1 MDNNY
6 YNNSNNSNNNNTNSN
21 SNYNNNNSNNN
32 GSNQYSDSFYS
43 YNNQQNH
50 GNQNNTQNDSTASQA
65 GGYGSTQSSI
75 YGGQNSNC
83 GAGYGNTQNN
93 SQSANYGSTQ
103 NYNQSAGYGSARN
116 NSQST
121 GYGTNP
127 NNSQSAG
134 YGSTRNNSQSYG
146 YGNQNGNYGTYGSN
160 TGYQSNGTNGNAYG
174 SNPKPE
180 KKKKERK
187 PGGFG
192 KQLAKCAALAL
203 VFGLVAGGVMTG
215 VNYASGKVLGTTNAG
230 NVQAS
235 LTTGD
240 DSTVQPTAISS
251 SYVATDVSDIVDE
264 VMPSIVAITNVSQTE
279 YQSFWGQSKTYES
292 TSCGSGI
299 IVSQDKEYLYVATNN
314 HVVEGA
320 NSLTVTFANDDTVSA
335 EIKGTDPSTDL
346 AVVKVAL
353 SSIKDDTMSAIKVAT
368 LGSSDT
374 LKVGESCIAI
384 GNALGY
390 GQSVTTGVIS
400 ALNREVSVSDSSSS
414 TNYTAELIQTDAA
427 INPGNSGGALLNTA
441 GEVIGIN
448 SVKYSDTSVEGI
460 GYAIP
465 MDTAKP
471 IIEELITKEKV
482 DESNSAYLG
491 IAGVDVTSDVAK
503 TYNMPTGVYVAQ
515 VMEGA
520 AAEQAGIQKGDI
532 ITKFDGK
539 DVTSMEELSSN
550 MQYYAAGTTVDVVI
564 ERSSN
569 GQYEEQTIS
578 VTLGKKN

>member
-6 YNNSNNSNNNNTNSN
+6 YNNN
-21 SNYNNNNSNNN
+21 NNNNS
-32 GSNQYSDSFYS
+32 SNQSSDSFYS
-43 YNNQQNH
+43 YNHQQTN
-50 GNQNNTQNDSTASQA
+50 GNQNNAQNDSTGSQA

-75 YGGQNSNC
+75 YGGQNSNY

-103 NYNQSAGYGSARN
+103 NYSQSAGYGSTRN

-251 SYVATDVSDIVDE
+251 SYVATDVSDIVNE

>member
-6 YNNSNNSNNNNTNSN
+6 YNNN
-21 SNYNNNNSNNN
+21 NNNNS
-32 GSNQYSDSFYS
+32 SNQSSDSFYS
-43 YNNQQNH
+43 YNHQQTN
-50 GNQNNTQNDSTASQA
+50 GNQNNAQNDSTGSQA

-75 YGGQNSNC
+75 YGSQSNSH
-83 GAGYGNTQNN
+83 GSGYGTTQNN
-93 SQSANYGSTQ
+93 SQSTNYGSTQ
-103 NYNQSAGYGSARN
+103 NYNQSAGYESIRN

-146 YGNQNGNYGTYGSN
+146 YGNQNGNYGTYGNN

-215 VNYASGKVLGTTNAG
+215 VNYASGKIFGTTNAS

-400 ALNREVSVSDSSSS
+400 ALNREVSVSDSSNS

-550 MQYYAAGTTVDVVI
+550 MQYYAAGTTVDVEI